1 MFITGDI
8 SSTGNSCVLHT
19 PVEIQIIS
27 VLMLLNH
34 SSDYKLASAK
44 TNKVYGDKEHGG
56 SDALSVVPGLS
67 QGLRTR
73 IRSVAVI
80 TGDVYM
86 TTRTVIPHG

>member
-1 MFITGDI
+1 MEMEMFITGDI

-44 TNKVYGDKEHGG
+44 NKQ
-56 SDALSVVPGLS
+56 SV
-67 QGLRTR
+67 R
-73 IRSVAVI
+73 
-80 TGDVYM
+80 
-86 TTRTVIPHG
+86 